1 MTVLNCN
8 VVPINI
14 AETNLCTINLFEKQR
29 PWHTKVLM
37 QDGAFVC
44 CKHIQHWV
52 MCQPVNHKKM
62 SGFFWL
68 NDLIYDD

>member
-37 QDGAFVC
+37 QDGALC
-44 CKHIQHWV
+44 A
-52 MCQPVNHKKM
+52 VNTFNTGSCANLSITKK
-62 SGFFWL
+62 
-68 NDLIYDD
+68 